1 MRLQELAESIG
12 ARLKGDPN
20 CMISGLAALDAA
32 GPNDLAFLTN
42 TRYRKYLG
50 ETRAAAVLLAP
61 EDEALCARDDSSDSS
76 NDSKNQSSKVAIKAI
91 NLLIAE
97 NPRLALAKVAAL
109 FEKHSV
115 IPPGIHPTAVIGSG
129 CNIHSTA
136 AIGPLVVIGSGVSIA
151 AGVVIG
157 AGSCVGDNSVIG
169 TKTILKP
176 KVTLY
181 ERVRLGESCLIH
193 SGAVIGSDGF
203 GFAHDGKAWVKMP
216 HLGGVVIGNN
226 VEIGANTTVDR
237 GFLEDTCLGNGVI
250 IDNLVQV
257 GHNVSIGDFTAI
269 AACVAIAGSTNIG
282 KYCLI
287 GGAACI
293 AGHLDITDRVSITAT
308 TGVNSSINE
317 SGVYSAGL
325 PAKPNHVWR
334 KNAARFQ
341 YLDEMAKRIRAL
353 EKALEREAERQQIE

>member
-1 MRLQELAESIG
+1 MRLQELADSIG

-20 CMISGLAALDAA
+20 CMITGLAALDAA
-32 GPNDLAFLTN
+32 GPTDLAFLTN
-42 TRYRKYLG
+42 TRYRKFLG
-50 ETRAAAVLLAP
+50 QTRAAAVLLAP
-61 EDEALCARDDSSDSS
+61 EDEAHCFEEDQ
-76 NDSKNQSSKVAIKAI
+76 KNQNSKIAIKAP
-91 NLLIAE
+91 NLLVAE
-97 NPRLALAKVAAL
+97 NPRLALAKVAAF
-109 FEKHSV
+109 FEKQSIV
-115 IPPGIHPTAVIGSG
+115 PPGIHPTAVVGSD

-136 AIGPLVVIGSGVSIA
+136 AIGPLVIIGSGVSIA
-151 AGVVIG
+151 ADVVIG
-157 AGSCVGDNSVIG
+157 AGCSIGDNAVISP
-169 TKTILKP
+169 KTVLKS

-181 ERVRLGESCLIH
+181 DRVRLGESCLIH

-203 GFAHDGKAWVKMP
+203 GFAHDGKGWVKMP
-216 HLGGVVIGNN
+216 HLGAVVLGNN
-226 VEIGANTTVDR
+226 VEIGANTTIDR
-237 GFLEDTCLGNGVI
+237 GFLEDTCIGNGVI

-257 GHNVSIGDFTAI
+257 GHNVSIGDYTAI

-353 EKALEREAERQQIE
+353 EKQVERQE